1 MSTVEDHRL
10 RRLPDAQDRGD
21 RGAKPLHDRTALQ
34 ADAVAALRGR
44 YRPATGR
51 ASEAHDAVARLVR
64 AGSAQHR
71 EPPVLAGR
79 AVTTGMDDHG
89 SERLGDQE
97 HG

>member
-1 MSTVEDHRL
+1 ML
-10 RRLPDAQDRGD
+10 RTGVIVVRNLSM
-21 RGAKPLHDRTALQ
+21 TALPSKRMPWPRC
-34 ADAVAALRGR
+34 AHVSARDR
-44 YRPATGR
+44 R